1 MRKLILAGL
10 LVNAVLLGIRCWQEF
25 GSVAIAGNEAPL
37 TTRVNGDVN
46 GDQILDMSDPVYL
59 LVHLFNGGPD
69 PVALADSPELLER
82 VARLEDGLEDG
93 FAALTARIDVVEKH
107 GCTDPEAANYSCC
120 VDIDDGSCE
129 YPGCMD
135 PEAVNYDADANV
147 DDGSCVLGFT
157 FSGENDQGYQEYTH
171 DETGIVFV
179 LLPGGDFEM
188 GSPGTEPNRAT
199 NEGPV
204 HTVTLSPFLI
214 AKYECTQAQYAQV
227 MAGHPTLDPTPSRF
241 TGDAQRPVE
250 EVSWSSLKAAGGF
263 LARTGLFLPSEAQ
276 WEYAARGG
284 TRTAFS
290 FGDECNAVTCDS
302 CATADDFMWWCG
314 NNVGSTHPVGEKLP
328 NPFGLHDMHGNVY
341 EWCEDV
347 YNFGFYGTAEAAG
360 PDPVATSQSHSWD
373 FDSGDITGLS
383 LVREG
388 EPWNADLE
396 SGSLRFWKPEDDR
409 SSNNFEAIWCGFAT
423 DFDLSGDFT
432 VTVDFDLTEFP
443 RATGHIGT
451 NACSLFV
458 IEEDGSLGLGLMSLW
473 VSTSRTR
480 VFLVNHSEGNVRSIP
495 SSFTAGRYRITRVG
509 SSLTGSV
516 APADSSS
523 FEIIGGRDGVTG
535 SVSLEGLARQGVS
548 VTRSGGRSNTAL
560 DVTYDNLVVEVDEG
574 PGRYRFLRGG
584 SWYAAPKLCRSAYRV
599 RHHPGHRD
607 SDIGFRPVMPLP

>member
-227 MAGHPTLDPTPSRF
+227 MAGHPTLDPTPSYF
-241 TGDAQRPVE
+241 TGDDQRPVE
-250 EVSWSSLKAAGGF
+250 RVSWNNLKASDGF
-263 LARTGLFLPSEAQ
+263 LERTGLDLPSEAQ

-290 FGDECNAVTCDS
+290 FGDECNGADADACDPAVDY
-302 CATADDFMWWCG
+302 MWYGG
-314 NNVGSTHPVGEKLP
+314 NSARRTTHPVGEKLP
-328 NPFGLHDMHGNVY
+328 NPFGLHDMHGNVN
-341 EWCEDV
+341 EWCRDW
-347 YNFGFYGTAEAAG
+347 YKDRFYLELVGGDEPAI
-360 PDPVATSQSHSWD
+360 DPVCN
-373 FDSGDITGLS
+373 DSGS
-383 LVREG
+383 SRQVR
-388 EPWNADLE
+388 
-396 SGSLRFWKPEDDR
+396 
-409 SSNNFEAIWCGFAT
+409 
-423 DFDLSGDFT
+423 
-432 VTVDFDLTEFP
+432 
-443 RATGHIGT
+443 
-451 NACSLFV
+451 
-458 IEEDGSLGLGLMSLW
+458 
-473 VSTSRTR
+473 
-480 VFLVNHSEGNVRSIP
+480 
-495 SSFTAGRYRITRVG
+495 
-509 SSLTGSV
+509 
-516 APADSSS
+516 
-523 FEIIGGRDGVTG
+523 
-535 SVSLEGLARQGVS
+535 
-548 VTRSGGRSNTAL
+548 
-560 DVTYDNLVVEVDEG
+560 
-574 PGRYRFLRGG
+574 RGG
-584 SWYAAPKLCRSAYRV
+584 SWLLPARFCRSAARADDGSSNTSV
-599 RHHPGHRD
+599 
-607 SDIGFRPVMPLP
+607 DIGFRPVMPLP